1 MWLIDPSITE
11 TLARIPWIADGVNET
26 EWTALSDVER
36 IASEDIELATMVAN
50 LPWFTDDV
58 TEDERWALADLANTA
73 AFGNVELATMVA
85 NLPWFIDDITEAE
98 KEDLQLLHS
107 LQSGDGSRDTELAK
121 TIERL
126 SWIDD
131 GVSENERSALK
142 SLVNIPVNDFDLV
155 NMVTKLPW
163 FIDGITEDERWALSD
178 LRHIVFNDIELA
190 KTVVE
195 LPWFI
200 DDIASYEQEA
210 LGVLNSIAYTDAELA
225 RMAANL
231 PLFANTITE
240 GYVHVQ
246 ALHGLRSIAEIDTDL
261 AWWLA
266 SSVNDQTRDLIHIHV
281 IESLWTVS
289 HKGDTLRQLTSQPW
303 FADGLDNEESAF
315 LVVLCDIVEI
325 APQLYQD
332 LLDSRF
338 IQTKTISLPLAGD
351 VNIYIVQTAPFPPD
365 EDLLSI
371 IEDAA
376 SIYEEF
382 LGAPFPTTDAI
393 IHVIDSV
400 YTAGNALRSSHGNWR
415 VNLIRSEDTVSVGS
429 LVHEIAHYYFTAA
442 STGPRWLTEGAA
454 EFMERYF
461 YYRTSDQDLSTIHAN
476 AMAEAQIC
484 TDGLSVEN
492 IQHLELTIRNRWSTD
507 LWDLNICR
515 YRMGENF
522 LWNVYGLVGEEAL
535 SSALRELHLS
545 ELRRHKQTHRIAE
558 VEEDIYRVFL
568 KHAPADK
575 KEEFRD
581 LYQRLHGGTFAFE
594 DVAFDDDHGDE
605 AGLATEIAVGESV
618 EGALDYILDFD
629 YFRFRAEEGQ
639 RYRMTVTHDTLRSSS
654 IALFAPD
661 GTTGENHHWKARE
674 MTSTGPR
681 ILWIAPTSDEYYFA
695 VQNFGGKTGAYTLTI
710 TPVDPIED
718 DHGDTIATA
727 TNISLGEV
735 VQGTVDGD
743 FDYDY
748 FQFQAVGGESYRV
761 VIEPATLE
769 HHHLHLYTADG
780 VPHYFDFEF
789 GYLSLDNRVR
799 GSQTVIGELTAPSS
813 GPSYL
818 AIDGARGSIGTYTV
832 TITAVD

>member
-1 MWLIDPSITE
+1 MTIVRLSWID
-11 TLARIPWIADGVNET
+11 DGVTENERS
-26 EWTALSDVER
+26 ALESLVNIPVNEF
-36 IASEDIELATMVAN
+36 ELVNMVAK
-50 LPWFTDDV
+50 LT
-58 TEDERWALADLANTA
+58 
-73 AFGNVELATMVA
+73 
-85 NLPWFIDDITEAE
+85 WFIDDITEAE
-98 KEDLQLLHS
+98 EDALQNLYYIAS
-107 LQSGDGSRDTELAK
+107 K
-121 TIERL
+121 
-126 SWIDD
+126 
-131 GVSENERSALK
+131 
-142 SLVNIPVNDFDLV
+142 
-155 NMVTKLPW
+155 
-163 FIDGITEDERWALSD
+163 
-178 LRHIVFNDIELA
+178 DIELA
-190 KTVVE
+190 KMVTE

-210 LGVLNSIAYTDAELA
+210 LGVLNSIALTDPELA

-261 AWWLA
+261 AWRLA
-266 SSVNDQTRDLIHIHV
+266 SSVNDQKRYLIHLHV

-351 VNIYIVQTAPFPPD
+351 VNIYIIQTAPFPPD
-365 EDLLSI
+365 EDILSI

-429 LVHEIAHYYFTAA
+429 LVHEIAHYYFTAV
-442 STGPRWLTEGAA
+442 STGPRRWLTEGAA

-461 YYRTSDQDLSTIHAN
+461 YYRTSAQDLPTIQAN
-476 AMAEAQIC
+476 TMAEAQIC

-507 LWDLNICR
+507 LRALNVCR

-522 LWNVYGLVGEEAL
+522 LWNVYKLVGEEAL

-545 ELRRHKQTHRIAE
+545 ELRRHKQTHRIEE

-618 EGALDYILDFD
+618 EGTLDYILDFD

-661 GTTGENHHWKARE
+661 GTTGENHHWKARD
-674 MTSTGPR
+674 MISTGPR
-681 ILWIAPTSDEYYFA
+681 ILWVAPSFDEYYFA

-710 TPVDPIED
+710 TPVASIED
-718 DHGDTIATA
+718 DHGDTITTA

-780 VPHYFDFEF
+780 VPHYFDIEF

-813 GPSYL
+813 GPFYL
-818 AIDGARGSIGTYTV
+818 AIDGARGSIGAYTV